1 MAALANYN
9 PGNELELTV
18 DRDGES
24 VAIAV
29 TLGAHPNDET
39 KAYLGVMIMP
49 VERIQMGAAGRW
61 RAGP

>member
-1 MAALANYN
+1 M
-9 PGNELELTV
+9 TV

-49 VERIQMGAAGRW
+49 VERIKMELQDDGEQAHEETQPQNESERDS
-61 RAGP
+61 